1 MLIYT
6 LSIDVSNFNYY
17 LKSSIVQLSSLLKKS
32 LKNVCILQIKREDNT
47 KVIGGVISSH
57 LNMSKIAHTVQITI
71 NTGKYSQSR

>member
-47 KVIGGVISSH
+47 KVIRGVISSH
-57 LNMSKIAHTVQITI
+57 LNI
-71 NTGKYSQSR
+71 R